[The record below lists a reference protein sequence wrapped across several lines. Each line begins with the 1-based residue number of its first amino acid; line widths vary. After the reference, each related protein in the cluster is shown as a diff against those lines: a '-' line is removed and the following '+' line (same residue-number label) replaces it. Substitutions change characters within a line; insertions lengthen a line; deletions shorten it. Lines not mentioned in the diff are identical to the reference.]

1 MATDRMPTAADPDLA
16 IDAELAFTRLEDVS
30 LDDRNARRARTLD
43 PDTRADP
50 QAYDRRICRAY
61 DGSAPGGL
69 QPDLREHGFARIDLS
84 ARRELQAVFE
94 RVRVAGRLGP
104 ADVAEIRRNLL
115 GRTFTLP
122 GGERLWLL
130 FIAREGFF
138 MRRAGPN
145 GMALAREPNPEMNEH
160 DAAVAVHADQDVEGT
175 PLRQLMRGAAPW
187 LFRHESPGRRNRLS
201 RLALLNVW
209 IPLQQ
214 VTRPLV
220 LMDRRSLDRQRHQL
234 RYGLITDAI
243 LPRGEDM
250 RINDIW
256 TFLHDDE
263 QRWHFTSEMDARQ
276 AYVFETL
283 GTPHGSFI
291 LPGEERAEARYRQLH
306 ALIAAARGGDAEAVT
321 RALALA
327 DDPRWRAPATASLA
341 RAIAAMEQLLA
352 EARADPSALLGGDP
366 SSWCARATEAADRV
380 IRKSLEMRAVAL
392 LLPRL
397 WPRPRRG

>member
-1 MATDRMPTAADPDLA
+1 MSSAADPIHA
-16 IDAELAFTRLEDVS
+16 IDAELAFSRSEDVS
-30 LDDRNARRARTLD
+30 LDARGLRRARTLD

-50 QAYDRRICRAY
+50 RSYDRRTCRAH
-61 DGSAPGGL
+61 DCSAPGGL
-69 QPDLREHGFARIDLS
+69 QPDLREHGFSHIDLS
-84 ARRELQAVFE
+84 PRRELQAALE

-104 ADVAEIRRNLL
+104 ADVAELRRHLL
-115 GRTFTLP
+115 GRTFALP

-145 GMALAREPNPEMNEH
+145 GIALAREPNPEMNEH

-175 PLRQLMRGAAPW
+175 PLRQLLHGAAPW
-187 LFRHESPGRRNRLS
+187 LFRHESPHRRNRLS
-201 RLALLNVW
+201 RLALINVW
-209 IPLQQ
+209 IPLDQ

-220 LMDRRSLDRQRHQL
+220 LMDRRSLDRKNHQL

-243 LPRGEDM
+243 LRRGEDM
-250 RINDIW
+250 RVNDIW
-256 TFLHDDE
+256 TFLHDDA
-263 QRWHFTSEMDARQ
+263 QRWHFTSEMDASR

-283 GTPHGSFI
+283 ATPHGSFI

-306 ALIAAARGGDAEAVT
+306 EVVAAARRGDAEAVT

-327 DDPRWRAPATASLA
+327 DDGRWRAPATASLA
-341 RAIAAMEQLLA
+341 RAIAAMEALLA
-352 EARADPSALLGGDP
+352 EARADPSARVN
-366 SSWCARATEAADRV
+366 SNWCTRATAAAERV
-380 IRKSLEMRAVAL
+380 VRKSIEMRAVAL

-397 WPRPRRG
+397 WPRSRRG